1 MKNREKI
8 IITKLL
14 MERKINFDVLKEEL
28 CVSRRTLYYDID
40 NLNELL
46 EGIGTIII
54 SHKEIKLSGNYTEIH
69 KIVNHD
75 DLENYD
81 RFLKY
86 ENRKS
91 YILEKIL
98 NGFVV
103 KSSAL
108 SSSMYIS
115 NVTIK
120 DTIRRMKEELLAKGI
135 YLTYQHGYQLKGDE
149 GKIRELFLETYFD
162 SSRKI
167 TISSSVNSFDKKSSL
182 RLTDYSKNSL
192 TSFVNFVSIRINKG
206 LVIGDV
212 LLYEEVEEFK
222 HFKEISTLYEME
234 VPHNEKIYMS
244 AYVSSL
250 SCLNELVLKKEIEE
264 IVDTLIDNIEKNL
277 LIYFRN
283 KEECKKHMLRHIAS
297 SFYRI
302 KYKFPIRNPLL
313 EEIKYKYKSLFLMTK
328 NIFNSG
334 KLTDHLKGI
343 RDEEV
348 AFIVSYLGAYIFK
361 DDAANS
367 EIFKVLI
374 ACPNGITVSKTI
386 QYQLERHFPQLEV
399 IDTIST
405 TEVQEY
411 RKDYDFVISTIQL
424 NGIKNNIVVNP
435 LLRNFDLD
443 TISKVI
449 YNTTRGLNEINIEDL
464 MEVINKYSTI
474 KDEKSLKKVLYNVIY
489 EKNIQKGVS
498 LMLSDVLVESRI
510 KFTDQC
516 KNWESAIRQAS
527 LPLLEQGAI
536 EEEYINAMIE
546 SVHSNGPY
554 IVLDEYFALAH
565 ARPNQG
571 VNKVAM
577 SLLTIK
583 EPVDFLG
590 KEVKVIVVLAATDN
604 KKHLKAL
611 ASLTELLMVE
621 GNLEKI
627 MNAESVDSIIN
638 LIQQYS

>member
-1 MKNREKI
+1 MKKREKI
-8 IITKLL
+8 IISRLL
-14 MERKINFDVLKEEL
+14 IEKKVNFDTLKDEL
-28 CVSRRTLYYDID
+28 AVSRRTLYYDLD
-40 NLNELL
+40 KLNELL
-46 EGIGTIII
+46 EGIGTVII
-54 SHKEIKLSGNYTEIH
+54 SHKEIRLSGDYT
-69 KIVNHD
+69 KIQKLLYHEDN
-75 DLENYD
+75 ENYE

-86 ENRKS
+86 DNRKS

-103 KSSAL
+103 KSSSLAT
-108 SSSMYIS
+108 SMYMS
-115 NVTIK
+115 NITIK
-120 DTIRRMKEELLAKGI
+120 ETIKRMKEELLSKGI
-135 YLTYQHGYQLKGDE
+135 YLSYQHGYQLKGDE
-149 GKIRELFLETYFD
+149 GRLRELFLETYFD
-162 SSRKI
+162 SKRN
-167 TISSSVNSFDKKSSL
+167 ISISDSVNKFDKNSSL

-192 TSFVNFVSIRINKG
+192 TAFVKFVTGRIQKSM
-206 LVIGDV
+206 IIEDV
-212 LLYEEVEEFK
+212 SLYQEVEEFK
-222 HFKEISTLYEME
+222 HFDEISTLFDTK
-234 VPHNEKIYMS
+234 VPESEQIYMS
-244 AYVSSL
+244 AFVSSL
-250 SCLNELVLKKEIEE
+250 SCLNTLVSKKEIEE
-264 IVDTLIDNIEKNL
+264 LVDRLIDNIEKNL
-277 LIYFRN
+277 MIYFRN

-328 NIFNSG
+328 NMFNSG
-334 KLTDHLKGI
+334 QLSISLKGI

-361 DDAANS
+361 DDTVNS

-405 TEVQEY
+405 TEVEEY
-411 RKDYDFVISTIQL
+411 KNEYDFVISTIKL
-424 NGIKNNIVVNP
+424 SNVTNNIVVNP

-464 MEVINKYSTI
+464 IEVINKYSTI
-474 KDEKSLKKVLYNVIY
+474 KDEKNLKKVLYNVIY

-498 LMLSDVLVESRI
+498 LMLSDVLTKSRI
-510 KFTDQC
+510 KFTNQC
-516 KNWESAIRQAS
+516 KDWESAIKEAS
-527 LPLLEQGAI
+527 LPLLAQGAI
-536 EEEYINAMIE
+536 EEEYIEAMIE
-546 SVHSNGPY
+546 SVHENGPY
-554 IVLDEYFALAH
+554 IVIDDYFALAH

-571 VNKVAM
+571 VNNVSM
-577 SLLTIK
+577 SLLKIN
-583 EPVDFLG
+583 ESVDFLG

-627 MNAESVDSIIN
+627 INAESIDSIIS
-638 LIQQYS
+638 LIKNYS